1 MIAAVLGLAA
11 LMTSSSVPSRL
22 RCFDDGVAVRAS
34 VRAQIAS
41 AVRRCTRFPVVR
53 LEEVDPKEHAPAGT
67 IAALTVVQG
76 ECGNATGDRFWV
88 HRGVRG
94 WRVLKKVGGWG
105 VSSASS
111 TGIVH

>member
-11 LMTSSSVPSRL
+11 LMSSSAVPSRL
-22 RCFDDGVAVRAS
+22 RCLDDGVAVRAR
-34 VRAQIAS
+34 VRAQIES

-67 IAALTVVQG
+67 IVAITVVQG
-76 ECGNATGDRFWV
+76 ECGKANGDRFWV

-105 VSSASS
+105 EFSASA
-111 TGIVH
+111 TGSVR